1 MVYMKNS
8 SHYVALAKGVFM
20 DNGSITYFDITA
32 CGFYRLKHKSEEL
45 DYKFGDLMGVID
57 DLESWLHGKSFEQT
71 LAWNKDEQP
80 LRKRVYSRGLAR
92 DKDTKDVVIVL
103 YREVGNGNGIHGIKV
118 DSKVSG
124 DSKGTVKA
132 GREHGEDK
140 IIWGEPCYYWIIPE
154 LNKIASIRFPHSF
167 ADTYLF
173 GQYFIQHVNNNSKL
187 GTRTKSKRTYESVPG
202 RSVDVYNTRFQYK
215 DGKNE
220 VNCVFKFILEETKLK
235 AAEENFERLR
245 HKITHTLIK
254 DSTVVNQQDTRQP
267 LLKLT
272 SKALASLVGE
282 NKRDDLIGKP
292 PILKQPRR
300 IEVKIDGAPSSEEL
314 KNLFSMRGDESD
326 WDVGFLMSDRANPVW
341 LSSYVART
349 KLPLHDSDGSEHYSA
364 SFLLNEINKVRDDLI
379 SEVKFAEN
387 ASIRDSDGIPPKK
400 LAEG

>member
-1 MVYMKNS
+1 
-8 SHYVALAKGVFM
+8 M

-32 CGFYRLKHKSEEL
+32 CGFYRLKHKSNEL
-45 DYKFGDLMGVID
+45 DYKFGDLIGVLD
-57 DLESWLHGKSFEQT
+57 DLESWLADKSFEQT
-71 LAWNKDEQP
+71 LAWNKEEQP
-80 LRKRVYSRGLAR
+80 LRTRVYSRGLAR
-92 DKDTKDVVIVL
+92 DENTKDAVIVL

-132 GREHGEDK
+132 GREHGDDK
-140 IIWGEPCYYWIIPE
+140 IIWGEPCYYWLIPE

-187 GTRTKSKRTYESVPG
+187 GVRTKSKRTVETIPG
-202 RSVDVYNTRFQYK
+202 RAFDIYNTRFQIQE
-215 DGKNE
+215 GKSE
-220 VNCVFKFILEETKLK
+220 INCVFKFILEETKLK
-235 AAEENFERLR
+235 AAEENFEKLR
-245 HKITHTLIK
+245 HKITHTMIK
-254 DSTVVNQQDTRQP
+254 DTTIVHQQDTRQP

-272 SKALASLVGE
+272 SNFLGSLVGE
-282 NKRDDLIGKP
+282 SKRDELIGQP
-292 PILKQPRR
+292 PVLKQPRK

-314 KNLFSMRGDESD
+314 RNLFSMRDKESD
-326 WDVGFLMSDRANPVW
+326 WDVGFLMADRDNPIW

-364 SFLLNEINKVRDDLI
+364 SFLLDEINKVREDLI
-379 SEVKFAEN
+379 SEVKSAEN
-387 ASIRDSDGIPPKK
+387 ASVQESEVTPSKK

>member
-1 MVYMKNS
+1 
-8 SHYVALAKGVFM
+8 M

-32 CGFYRLKHKSEEL
+32 CGFYRLKHKSADL
-45 DYKFGDLMGVID
+45 DYKFGDLMGVLD
-57 DLESWLHGKSFEQT
+57 DLELWLKDKSFEQT

-80 LRKRVYSRGLAR
+80 LRTRVYSRGLAR
-92 DKDTKDVVIVL
+92 DNNTKDAVIVL
-103 YREVGNGNGIHGIKV
+103 YREVGNGNGIHGIEV
-118 DSKVSG
+118 GSKVSS

-132 GREHGEDK
+132 GREHGENK
-140 IIWGEPCYYWIIPE
+140 VIWGEPCYYWIIPE

-187 GTRTKSKRTYESVPG
+187 GSRTKSKRTFESVPG
-202 RSVDVYNTRFQYK
+202 RSVDVYSTKFK
-215 DGKNE
+215 HGEGKNE
-220 VNCVFKFILEETKLK
+220 VNCVFKFLLEETKLK

-254 DSTVVNQQDTRQP
+254 DTTVVNQQDTRQP

-272 SKALASLVGE
+272 SNALASLVGE
-282 NKRDDLIGKP
+282 SKRDQLIGKP

-300 IEVKIDGAPSSEEL
+300 IEVKIDGAPSSDEL
-314 KNLFSMRGDESD
+314 KNLFSMREKESD
-326 WDVGFLMSDRANPVW
+326 WDVGFLMADRANPIW

-349 KLPLHDSDGSEHYSA
+349 KLPLHDSDGTEHYSA
-364 SFLLNEINKVRDDLI
+364 SFLLEEINKVRDDLM
-379 SEVKFAEN
+379 SEVKHAED
-387 ASIRDSDGIPPKK
+387 ASLKESEAAPLNK